1 VADTDVVVFFLLL
14 EIDAGWCSSIAFSR
28 FNFNFQLAH
37 SVLGTDQNV
46 TAHVTKWDI
55 DADGV
60 RRSYKGRNRNQKD
73 LELFDSTVVESLEEL
88 HANGEDAVPL
98 DAATLQF
105 AKNENDFLFVDFY
118 ARYRPEFLDFLDLPG
133 LFPLTRFSRSHN
145 AVGAVIVEIWHP
157 HGKNWQN

>member
-1 VADTDVVVFFLLL
+1 MEGTKRGSLLSYAALFTIVTLFVLETRDFFGKRLISNLALDVSDEPRIRLNFNITMLDLKCDFAVIDVV
-14 EIDAGWCSSIAFSR
+14 
-28 FNFNFQLAH
+28 

-73 LELFDSTVVESLEEL
+73 LELFDTTVEESIEQL

-98 DAATLQF
+98 NAETLQF
-105 AKNENDFLFVDFY
+105 AKNENDFLFVDFF
-118 ARYRPEFLDFLDLPG
+118 ARYRISIEG
-133 LFPLTRFSRSHN
+133 
-145 AVGAVIVEIWHP
+145 I
-157 HGKNWQN
+157 

>member
-1 VADTDVVVFFLLL
+1 LERDIVWLLSL
-14 EIDAGWCSSIAFSR
+14 YTLFSTYNSI
-28 FNFNFQLAH
+28 FNLAP

-46 TAHVTKWDI
+46 TAHVTKWEI

-73 LELFDSTVVESLEEL
+73 LELFDSTVEESLEEL

-98 DAATLQF
+98 DVETLQF

-118 ARYRPEFLDFLDLPG
+118 AR
-133 LFPLTRFSRSHN
+133 
-145 AVGAVIVEIWHP
+145 
-157 HGKNWQN
+157 